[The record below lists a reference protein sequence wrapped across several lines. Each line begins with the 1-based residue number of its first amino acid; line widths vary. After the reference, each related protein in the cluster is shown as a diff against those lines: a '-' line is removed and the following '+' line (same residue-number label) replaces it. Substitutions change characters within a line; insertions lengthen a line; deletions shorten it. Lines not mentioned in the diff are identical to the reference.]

1 MEQRAQLLDR
11 MGRCS
16 DLWTG
21 STIKSRITRRFYRGK
36 ECRNSRERRPDGFM
50 SGRFG
55 APGERW
61 NEMDFE
67 RLRRVFLA
75 RQGGSEVALDPG

>member
-1 MEQRAQLLDR
+1 
-11 MGRCS
+11 
-16 DLWTG
+16 
-21 STIKSRITRRFYRGK
+21 
-36 ECRNSRERRPDGFM
+36 M

-75 RQGGSEVALDPG
+75 RQGGSEVALDPGQLLLRQLLDAGEIYVGMVDRLQLVVSGLGFLEGS